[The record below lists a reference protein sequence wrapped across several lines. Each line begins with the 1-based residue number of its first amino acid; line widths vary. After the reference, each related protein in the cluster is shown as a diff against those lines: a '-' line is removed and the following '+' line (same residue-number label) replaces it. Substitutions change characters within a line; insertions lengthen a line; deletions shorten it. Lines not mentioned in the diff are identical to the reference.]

1 MPEDKVNDPDEE
13 VFDDS
18 SFMARFRNGDYVAL
32 VNENRAQILF
42 ALTGLILVAIGLF
55 LYKSG
60 FLGSSNNIE
69 VIEDITQSQEDGS
82 KIYVEV
88 AGAVEKPGVFAMQK
102 GDRIN
107 DLLVASGGFSADAD
121 REWVEKTV
129 NRAAILT
136 DGQKVYIPH
145 QNEQSSVM
153 SAKDVSFDENSS
165 KNTNNIQTYMININ
179 TASQSELESLRGIG
193 PVTGKNIIDHRPYS
207 DVSELL
213 SRGVLKKN
221 VYEDNKDKM
230 TVY

>member
-1 MPEDKVNDPDEE
+1 MNDPDEE

-88 AGAVEKPGVFAMQK
+88 AGAVEKPGVFAMQN

>member
-88 AGAVEKPGVFAMQK
+88 AGAVEKPGVFAMQN

>member
-1 MPEDKVNDPDEE
+1 MNDPDEE

>member
-1 MPEDKVNDPDEE
+1 MPEDKVNDSDEE

-88 AGAVEKPGVFAMQK
+88 AGAVEKPGVFAMQN